1 MRNTR
6 KRAVRALL
14 LFAVLCPCGFLKAEQ
29 TYTLSPK
36 LQELA
41 IKNKVNEKLG
51 SSTDSTLY
59 NNTLTAIDL
68 IAKMRAEVQ
77 HREKNILDEDYQA
90 AGWILC
96 VMPWTPPKL
105 PADVDTM
112 KKLRPL
118 LVDGVFISEL
128 RRKKLIER
136 LNRNLLAL
144 SADQIKQQHIK
155 PLDFFNTEGLK
166 DVPRPPD

>member
-1 MRNTR
+1 MPNTQ
-6 KRAVRALL
+6 KRAVRVLL
-14 LFAVLCPCGFLKAEQ
+14 LCAVLCPCGFFKAEQ
-29 TYTLSPK
+29 TYILSPK

-59 NNTLTAIDL
+59 NNTLTAIEL
-68 IAKMRAEVQ
+68 IAKMRAEIQ
-77 HREKNILDEDYQA
+77 HPEKNVLDEDYQA

-105 PADVDTM
+105 PADVETM

-118 LVDGVFISEL
+118 LVDGVFISEQ
-128 RRKKLIER
+128 RR
-136 LNRNLLAL
+136 RNLSSVSIGVFSHLAQTR
-144 SADQIKQQHIK
+144 SESNISS
-155 PLDFFNTEGLK
+155 
-166 DVPRPPD
+166 R